1 MVQTGRR
8 ASRMSR
14 APRHPSRRDVL
25 RGVGV
30 GGVMLATGAC
40 TRALWRRP
48 RVAGAAP
55 PAQLHLQFGA
65 DAAREMVASW
75 ATPEVVSRPRL
86 RLGTAREGVGVT
98 IPAETRTYVDAQ
110 SGTEV
115 FAHHATMRG
124 LEPGTA
130 YVYEVLHDGAA
141 PIAGDFVTAPAG
153 RAPLRFTSFG
163 DLSTPAPGDSIAS
176 SPWAGYV
183 VDQVEHLRPLFH
195 LLNGDLCYANV
206 SPDRVA
212 TWAHFFENNSRS
224 ARHRPW
230 MPAAGNHENERGNGR
245 LGYYA
250 YQTRFG
256 LPDHG
261 GEPEW
266 RGLWYAFTAGA
277 VRVVSLANDDVCY
290 QDGGD
295 SYVRGYSG
303 GAQRA
308 WLERTLAAARAD
320 PGIDWIVVCMHQTAI
335 SSAHDANG
343 CDRGI
348 REAFLPL
355 FDRYGVDVVVC
366 GHEHHYERSHP
377 LRGADRQGETLRPR
391 AVASRTDVI
400 DTDAGTVH
408 LVLGGGGTALLSN
421 GRLWVPAHA
430 RVIVGVGTRGP
441 NGRLQPRYIEEDAM
455 AWSAVRDLAHPY
467 GFAAFDV
474 DPGTHP
480 GGRTRLEVTY
490 YNTVPSHEGS
500 GMAFERFTLIRR
512 RSDAAVS
519 DAPGLERRASGPRIQ
534 DL

>member
-1 MVQTGRR
+1 MKG
-8 ASRMSR
+8 AI
-14 APRHPSRRDVL
+14 HHLSRRDIL
-25 RGVGV
+25 GGIGL

-40 TRALWRRP
+40 TPALWRRP

-115 FAHHATMRG
+115 FAHHATMRD
-124 LEPGTA
+124 LEAGTA

-163 DLSTPAPGDSIAS
+163 DLSTPVPGDSIAS
-176 SPWAGYV
+176 SAWAGYV
-183 VDQVEHLRPLFH
+183 VDQVERLRPLFH

-230 MPAAGNHENERGNGR
+230 MPAAGNQENERGNGR

-441 NGRLQPRYIEEDAM
+441 NGRLQPRYVEEDAT
-455 AWSAVRDLAHPY
+455 AWSAVRDLDHPY

-474 DPGTHP
+474 DPGTRP
-480 GGRTRLEVTY
+480 DGTTRLEVTY

-519 DAPGLERRASGPRIQ
+519 DAPGLERPASGPRIQ

>member
-1 MVQTGRR
+1 
-8 ASRMSR
+8 MSR
-14 APRHPSRRDVL
+14 ALRQPSRRDVL

-30 GGVMLATGAC
+30 GGVMLATGVGAP
-40 TRALWRRP
+40 ALWRRP
-48 RVAGAAP
+48 RVAKAAP
-55 PAQLHLQFGA
+55 PAELHLQFGA

-75 ATPEVVSRPRL
+75 ATPAAVSRPRL
-86 RLGTAREGVGVT
+86 RLGTPRGGVGVT
-98 IPAETRTYVDAQ
+98 IPPETRTYVDAQ

-115 FAHHATMRG
+115 FVHHATMRG
-124 LEPGTA
+124 LEPGTT
-130 YVYEVLHDGAA
+130 YVYEVLHDGAV

-163 DLSTPAPGDSIAS
+163 DQSTPVPADGIAS

-183 VDQVEHLRPLFH
+183 VDQIERLQPLFH
-195 LLNGDLCYANV
+195 LLNGDLCYANI

-230 MPAAGNHENERGNGR
+230 MPAAGNHENERGNGPI
-245 LGYYA
+245 GYRA
-250 YQTRFG
+250 YQTRFT
-256 LPDHG
+256 LPDSG
-261 GEPEW
+261 ADPEF
-266 RGLWYAFTAGA
+266 RGLWYAFTAGS

-295 SYVRGYSG
+295 TFVYGYSG
-303 GAQRA
+303 GAQRT

-348 REAFLPL
+348 REAFVPL

-377 LRGADRQGETLRPR
+377 LRGADRRSETLQPR
-391 AVASRTDVI
+391 AVGTRTDVV
-400 DTDAGTVH
+400 DTSAGTVH
-408 LVLGGGGTALLSN
+408 LVLGAGGTALPSN
-421 GRLWVPAHA
+421 TRLWVPAHA
-430 RVIVGVGTRGP
+430 RVIVGVGDRGP
-441 NGRLQPRYIEEDAM
+441 TGRLQPRYVGEDAT
-455 AWSAVRDLAHPY
+455 AWSATRDLTHSY

-474 DPGTHP
+474 DPGNAP
-480 GGRTRLEVTY
+480 GGLTRLAVTY
-490 YNTVPSHEGS
+490 YNTAPSHTEP
-500 GMAFERFTLIRR
+500 AEPFERFTLVRR
-512 RSDAAVS
+512 RSDAGIASVAS
-519 DAPGLERRASGPRIQ
+519 DLHGAAASEARTVGLAARAG
-534 DL
+534 